1 MLNLVTKNPDI
12 IRAKLIFAG
21 DALFQSSLLEALG
34 SVLERLRSISE
45 PI

>member
-1 MLNLVTKNPDI
+1 MLNLVTKTPDI

-21 DALFQSSLLEALG
+21 DALPEQPLEALG